1 MTPHRTDRVPPEWL
15 AAYADGELAR
25 QDSARV
31 ERWLADDPEAR
42 EQFDAQESLGPGNT
56 ELWEAVRPPTPSPA
70 AWANTVRRIASAGP
84 AAPRRRWAGWVGTA
98 GLLATAATLLLALPA
113 GERATLP
120 CPALPIDGPESN
132 PDEEPYQMAQEED
145 VRIVSLPEE
154 AADLLVVGKHPL
166 GDSVVVLA
174 GREELAVHNMGVDP
188 AGRAAEMFD
197 DADGA
202 VVWAPKDE

>member
-1 MTPHRTDRVPPEWL
+1 MTPRRPDRLPPEWL
-15 AAYADGELAR
+15 AAYADGELPAEDR
-25 QDSARV
+25 ARV

-42 EQFDAQESLGPGNT
+42 DLLDAQESLGPRNAD
-56 ELWEAVRPPTPSPA
+56 LWDAVRPPTPSPA
-70 AWANTVRRIASAGP
+70 AWAHTVRRIAYRGP

-113 GERATLP
+113 GDRATVP
-120 CPALPIDGPESN
+120 CPALPLIH
-132 PDEEPYQMAQEED
+132 PDSSPDVEPYAMAQEDD

-154 AADLLVVGKHPL
+154 AADLLVVGRHPL
-166 GDSVVVLA
+166 GDSLVVLA
-174 GREELAVHNMGVDP
+174 GREELAVHHFGVNP

-197 DADGA
+197 DQDGA